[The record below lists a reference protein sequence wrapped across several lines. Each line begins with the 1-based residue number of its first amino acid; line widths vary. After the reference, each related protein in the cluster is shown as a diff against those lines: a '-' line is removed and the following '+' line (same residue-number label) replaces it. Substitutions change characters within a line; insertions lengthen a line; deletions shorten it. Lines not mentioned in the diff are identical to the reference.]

1 VSTRR
6 DGRKPLSSIG
16 NVLLRLEDPT
26 NPMMV
31 TGILLFDT
39 PMDLERLRAT
49 LERRFLRFDRFRQR
63 VRQPRW
69 LWGTPY
75 WEDDPGFDL
84 NAHLECVK
92 LPPPGDQAALQE
104 VVSQLASTPLDPDR
118 PLWQFHLVEAY
129 GDGCALIF
137 RLHHCIAD
145 GVGLVGALL
154 ALTDGQPDAPP
165 PVAQPEGVNRRGRE
179 TQGDLF
185 RAARWLLHESLETLD
200 RPARVLDVARLG
212 VGSAAVLGQLALRG
226 TEPETPFRG
235 PLGRAKRVA
244 WSAPVPLED
253 VKFIGRG
260 LGATV
265 NDVLVT
271 AMTGA
276 LRRYMQQRH
285 EAEGVQ
291 GAEDSAS
298 ADFHAVIPV
307 NLRPPGGE
315 PELKNEFGSV
325 FLPLPVGIADPIE
338 RLYEVKRRMDDLKG
352 SLEAPATSAMLNV
365 LGVTHPR
372 IQEVAIKVLETRAT
386 AVMSNVIGPKE
397 RIYLAGARLGALIC
411 FVPQSGHVGLGV
423 TMLSYAGQVRLGT
436 LTDERLVPDPETI
449 IAGFHAEFEELL
461 ALAREAE
468 ATPSMRE
475 QLVKL
480 EDVLKRLS
488 ATLQEI
494 ERNEMVKGD

>member
-1 VSTRR
+1 
-6 DGRKPLSSIG
+6 
-16 NVLLRLEDPT
+16 
-26 NPMMV
+26 MMV

-49 LERRFLRFDRFRQR
+49 LEHRFLRFDRFRQR

-69 LWGTPY
+69 PWGTPY

-84 NAHLECVK
+84 NTHLECIT

-118 PLWQFHLVEAY
+118 PLWQFHLVEEY
-129 GDGCALIF
+129 GDGCALIC

-145 GVGLVGALL
+145 GVALVGALL
-154 ALTDGQPDAPP
+154 ALTDGQPDAPW
-165 PVAQPEGVNRRGRE
+165 PVAPPEEAGRHSGDA
-179 TQGDLF
+179 QGDLF
-185 RAARWLLHESLETLD
+185 WPARPALRAARWLLHESLETLD
-200 RPARVLDVARLG
+200 RPDRILDVARLG
-212 VGSAAVLGQLALRG
+212 AGSAAVLGQLALRG

-235 PLGRAKRVA
+235 PLGAAKRVA
-244 WSAPVPLED
+244 WSAPVPLAD
-253 VKFIGRG
+253 VKVIGRG

-276 LRRYMQQRH
+276 LRRYIQQRH

-291 GAEDSAS
+291 GSEDGAS
-298 ADFHAVIPV
+298 VDFHAVIPV
-307 NLRPPGGE
+307 NLRPPGDE

-325 FLPLPVGIADPIE
+325 FLSLPVGIADPIE

-352 SLEAPATSAMLNV
+352 SLEAPATFAMLKV

-372 IQEVAIKVLETRAT
+372 IQDAAIKVLETKAT
-386 AVMSNVIGPKE
+386 AVMTNVMGPKE
-397 RIYLAGARLGALIC
+397 RIYLAGARLGGLIC

-423 TMLSYAGQVRLGT
+423 AMFSYAGQVRLGM
-436 LTDERLVPDPETI
+436 LTDGGLVPDPETI
-449 IAGFHAEFEELL
+449 IAGFHAEFDELL
-461 ALAREAE
+461 ALAREAD
-468 ATPSMRE
+468 TIPSMRKK
-475 QLVKL
+475 LALL
-480 EDVLKRLS
+480 EDVLKTLS
-488 ATLQEI
+488 ATLKEI
-494 ERNEMVKGD
+494 DNNEMMEGD